1 MARRVA
7 EGAEEGQEIAEK
19 AALGEPELMKSVAGQ
34 QRRSMGFW
42 RSCC

>member
-1 MARRVA
+1 MAQRVV
-7 EGAEEGQEIAEK
+7 EGAEDGQEIAEK
-19 AALGEPELMKSVAGQ
+19 EALGEPELTKLVAGQ